1 MITTTSL
8 MRIKL
13 NWRWLIITISCYC
26 STKKITNMVENY
38 TKEEFHRLVTECR
51 KKYEKLSKETVMK
64 ALTGEIGTNSAM
76 IEELE
81 ILDIHYHDEIKEFD
95 ISAPGLNRQLI
106 ENFKQAE
113 KDGKNVIFE
122 AQEYLQILGMTEKI
136 FDQKLWVNED
146 GHPCDENGN
155 RLSADGEH
163 LVFDIIKGGK

>member
-1 MITTTSL
+1 ML
-8 MRIKL
+8 
-13 NWRWLIITISCYC
+13 
-26 STKKITNMVENY
+26 
-38 TKEEFHRLVTECR
+38 EEFTDEKINGLINECR

-95 ISAPGLNRQLI
+95 IAAPGLNRQII

-122 AQEYLQILGMTEKI
+122 AQEYLQILGMSEKI
-136 FDQKLWVNED
+136 LDQKLWVNED

-155 RLSADGEH
+155 RLSADGKH
-163 LVFDIIKGGK
+163 SVFEVIKCRK

>member
-1 MITTTSL
+1 ML
-8 MRIKL
+8 
-13 NWRWLIITISCYC
+13 
-26 STKKITNMVENY
+26 
-38 TKEEFHRLVTECR
+38 EEFTDEKINGLINECR

-81 ILDIHYHDEIKEFD
+81 ILDIRYHDEIKEFD
-95 ISAPGLNRQLI
+95 IAAPGLNRQLI

-122 AQEYLQILGMTEKI
+122 AQEYLRILGIGEKI

-155 RLSADGEH
+155 RLSADGKH
-163 LVFDIIKGGK
+163 SVFEVIKCGK

>member
-1 MITTTSL
+1 MLEKFTDEEI
-8 MRIKL
+8 
-13 NWRWLIITISCYC
+13 NGLI
-26 STKKITNMVENY
+26 N
-38 TKEEFHRLVTECR
+38 ECR

-64 ALTGEIGTNSAM
+64 ALTGEIGTNSEM

-122 AQEYLQILGMTEKI
+122 AQEYLQILGMGEKI

-146 GHPCDENGN
+146 GHPCDVYGN
-155 RLSADGEH
+155 RLSVDGKH
-163 LVFDIIKGGK
+163 SVFEVIKCGK